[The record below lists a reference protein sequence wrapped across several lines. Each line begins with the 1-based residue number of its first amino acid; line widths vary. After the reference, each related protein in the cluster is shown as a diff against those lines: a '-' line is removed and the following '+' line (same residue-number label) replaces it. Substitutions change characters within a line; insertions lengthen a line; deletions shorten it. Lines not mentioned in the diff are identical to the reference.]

1 MLTARDLRSVSRG
14 ERWHCRVLWLVG
26 FAASLP
32 LAFVAR
38 LTGWRWQPWSAGP
51 NGYRSVLSEA
61 DSMATQLVGA
71 VYSVY

>member
-1 MLTARDLRSVSRG
+1 M
-14 ERWHCRVLWLVG
+14 LWLVG

-61 DSMATQLVGA
+61 DSMAKQLVA
-71 VYSVY
+71 VAYSVY